1 MNYFTCLFHSGF
13 HEKAQK
19 CVTSNSWTSLSS
31 SNLTNYIAAMNSSDF
46 FRDQNRIF
54 NLDETNIHLCI
65 NRKSAKHSWNQECF
79 RDCPNN
85 KSTLT
90 FVGTFNANGSI
101 VAPAIIYPD
110 LRKPSV
116 IAEQIPEEFYI
127 GHSECGCMKSAHFYE
142 YIGNPFITWLNE
154 HIIPK
159 PAILFI
165 YGHSSH
171 LTFQVSTRC
180 ENN

>member
-1 MNYFTCLFHSGF
+1 
-13 HEKAQK
+13 
-19 CVTSNSWTSLSS
+19 
-31 SNLTNYIAAMNSSDF
+31 MNSSDF
-46 FRDQNRIF
+46 LKVKIVYLIRMKQIF
-54 NLDETNIHLCI
+54 NCVN

-85 KSTLT
+85 KSTLA

-101 VAPAIIYPD
+101 VAPTIIYPD

-127 GHSECGCMKSAHFYE
+127 GHSECRCMKSANFYE
-142 YIGNPFITWLNE
+142 YIGNPFITCVNE
-154 HIIPK
+154 HIMTK

-165 YGHSSH
+165 DGHSSN
-171 LTFQVSTRC
+171 LTFQVATRC
-180 ENN
+180 ENNEIMLYLLPPTTTHTL

>member
-1 MNYFTCLFHSGF
+1 M
-13 HEKAQK
+13 
-19 CVTSNSWTSLSS
+19 
-31 SNLTNYIAAMNSSDF
+31 
-46 FRDQNRIF
+46 
-54 NLDETNIHLCI
+54 DETNIQLCVSTAQVRSI
-65 NRKSAKHSWNQECF
+65 RETRNVYEIASGPC
-79 RDCPNN
+79 

-110 LRKPSV
+110 LRMPSD

-127 GHSECGCMKSAHFYE
+127 GHSESRCMKSANFYE

-159 PAILFI
+159 PVILFI
-165 YGHSSH
+165 DGHSSH
-171 LTFQVSTRC
+171 LTFQVSTPC
-180 ENN
+180 ENNEIMLYLLPPTTTHHADVGPLNRSNITEDMKFENIN